1 MRILITGAGGTLGGA
16 LIRACR
22 DAGHEPIAM
31 VRAGS
36 IEGVESVACDL
47 ESIATKPE
55 GVPRVAVDS
64 IIHAAAMPAPDMC
77 EDNRDLAHR
86 INVEA
91 ARSVADAAHARDL
104 RCVFVSTDHVFE
116 GFSGGSGPDG
126 LYRESDPTGP
136 VNYYAQTKLQAEGF
150 VSQAGGVIARM
161 ALVTSGLDGAWFGD
175 CAAISAREHQI
186 LQTKPP
192 PVRTATSAVL
202 SALKEGRELTLFT
215 DEIRTPVDAAFAA
228 RCMVMLATMP
238 SPPSVVHVAGPRRLS
253 RYDIGMEIARNAGL
267 EEQARHLIKPG
278 LQAKTPTRVK
288 RPRDCSFDTSLL
300 KSLIDSI

>member
-16 LIRACR
+16 LIRTCR

-31 VRAGS
+31 VRAGR

-47 ESIATKPE
+47 ESIATRPIE
-55 GVPRVAVDS
+55 FPRIKLDS

-91 ARSVADAAHARDL
+91 TRAVAEAACVSGL

-136 VNYYAQTKLQAEGF
+136 VNYYAQTKLEAEGI
-150 VSQAGGVIARM
+150 VSHAGGVIARM
-161 ALVTSGLDGAWFGD
+161 ALVTSGLDGAWYGD
-175 CAAISAREHQI
+175 CAAISAREHEI

-192 PVRTATSAVL
+192 PVRTATNAVL
-202 SALKEGRELTLFT
+202 SALKDGRELTLFT
-215 DEIRTPVDAAFAA
+215 DEIRTPVDVAFAA

-238 SPPSVVHVAGPRRLS
+238 NPPRLVHVAGPRRLS
-253 RYDIGMEIARNAGL
+253 RYDIGMEVARSAGL
-267 EEQARHLIKPG
+267 EDQARLLIKPG

-288 RPRDCSFDTSLL
+288 RPRDCSLDTSLL